1 MFYKEDIVSIEEW
14 HEEWKVCPIQ
24 RDHDERAK
32 KQKHKEKF
40 SELQSAHLEVDGA
53 ILIKDC
59 FDPETQQTYK
69 AGTKFKTKC
78 SHP

>member
-1 MFYKEDIVSIEEW
+1 MTNKKNGKNVIRVDGMFYKEDIVSIEEW

-40 SELQSAHLEVDGA
+40 SELQSVHLEVEHSD
-53 ILIKDC
+53 
-59 FDPETQQTYK
+59 
-69 AGTKFKTKC
+69 
-78 SHP
+78 